1 MKMPLLELKEVEL
14 FYGNVQALWGVSL
27 EVREGEIVA
36 IVGANGA
43 GKSTTLNAI
52 SGLVHAVRG
61 KIIFQGKSIEKT
73 PPHQIVEAGISLAPE
88 GRQLWPGLDVLE
100 NLELGAFLP
109 RARKDI
115 EAHLEWIFS
124 FFPPLRERKGQ
135 KAGTLS
141 GGEQQ
146 MLAIGRALMTR
157 PKLLMLDEASLGLA
171 PVIVEELF
179 QVIRKINKEGV
190 SILLIEQDAF
200 LALETAQ
207 RAYVLETGKVSL
219 QGDTR
224 DLLENPYIKNT
235 YLGL

>member
-1 MKMPLLELKEVEL
+1 MPLLQLREVEL

-27 EVREGEIVA
+27 EIREGEIVA

-61 KIIFQGKSIEKT
+61 KIIFQGKPIEKT
-73 PPHQIVEAGISLAPE
+73 SPHQIVEAGISLAPE
-88 GRQLWPGLDVLE
+88 GRQLWPALNVLE
-100 NLELGAFLP
+100 TLELGAFPL
-109 RARKDI
+109 RARKDK
-115 EAHLEWIFS
+115 EAHMEWIFS
-124 FFPPLRERKGQ
+124 LFPPLRERISQ

-146 MLAIGRALMTR
+146 MLTIGRALMTR

-179 QVIRKINKEGV
+179 QVIRKINRDGV
-190 SILLIEQDAF
+190 SILLIEQDVF

-219 QGDTR
+219 EGDTR
-224 DLLENPYIKNT
+224 GLLENPYIKNT